1 MSEYLGKKWYM
12 CSTDVLKMHLNFMFF
27 YVKYEEHL
35 VLPKKLCQV
44 KSALK
49 KMLNTQIQNIL
60 PTGIVSSKSLL
71 YVDIF

>member
-12 CSTDVLKMHLNFMFF
+12 CSTDVLKVQLNFMVFA
-27 YVKYEEHL
+27 VKYE
-35 VLPKKLCQV
+35 VLPKRLCQV

-49 KMLNTQIQNIL
+49 KMLNTQIKNIL
-60 PTGIVSSKSLL
+60 PTGRVSSKSLV